1 MTALVF
7 ALTILAA
14 DASPPAATTEKSLC
28 VRVPTGISRGFVIES
43 PAKDAGMKYL
53 VIQDVVIP
61 NASKGTVSYNLDDF
75 TLTAG
80 SKKYHPVARPGL
92 GAIDISEGGVLGPR
106 QRIKGNLAFLV
117 PQALLD
123 ASLEFRPSNWYVNGI
138 PAIWCCA
145 WQCH

>member
-14 DASPPAATTEKSLC
+14 NDIDKNLC

-43 PAKDAGMKYL
+43 PAKDETLKYL
-53 VIQDVVIP
+53 VIQDVRIP
-61 NASKGTVSYNLDDF
+61 NESKGTVSYNLDDF
-75 TLTAG
+75 TLLVGT
-80 SKKYHPVARPGL
+80 KKYHPVARPGL
-92 GAIDISEGGVLGPR
+92 AAVDLNDGGVLGPR
-106 QRIKGNLAFLV
+106 QAIRGNLAFLV
-117 PQALLD
+117 PKATLD

-145 WQCH
+145 WSCH

>member
-14 DASPPAATTEKSLC
+14 NDTDKNLC

-43 PAKDAGMKYL
+43 PAKDETLKYL
-53 VIQDVVIP
+53 VIQDVRIP
-61 NASKGTVSYNLDDF
+61 NESKGTVSYNLDDF
-75 TLTAG
+75 TLLVGT
-80 SKKYHPVARPGL
+80 KKYHPVARPGL
-92 GAIDISEGGVLGPR
+92 AAVDLNDGGVLGPR
-106 QRIKGNLAFLV
+106 QAIRGNLAFLV
-117 PQALLD
+117 PKATLD

-145 WQCH
+145 WSCH